1 MRKRQLF
8 VIIGVDVKFIEEFPI
23 TKKGSHINN
32 LLAGAFLF
40 VFSMFVIFSYDSGTE
55 TEKNIFS
62 DIEETTAPVDSALI
76 LHNDPS
82 VFIEGKVLPGKG
94 LIDALLTLEGIKME
108 HAFEISEALKYDVD
122 YRFLASG
129 EDFIIEMDENREV
142 VKSFSY
148 IPNPVTTHKLTRNA
162 DGFLEYELIALP
174 TEKHYRHI
182 EGEITTTLNQA
193 LNDHGIEPSV
203 AATVYGILECI
214 INFRSEARK
223 GDVFTVFLEESYHNG
238 EKLKGGRVLFASYN
252 GKRTGKKVAYY
263 FSDVDKNSAFNAHY
277 TRGGDALIVTALRY
291 PVDRVHVT
299 SAFGQRIHP
308 VTRKRSFH
316 YGVDYRGAIGDPV
329 YAVSTGV
336 VTATGY
342 DKISGNKITIQHP
355 DRTQT
360 VYYHLNKI
368 RVKKG
373 QKVTA
378 RQLIGDIGRTGR
390 VTGPHLHFGVRDT
403 AGKWINPMNRRMI
416 ATQKLE
422 GERYARYLVQM
433 DDIDKMMNDHLK
445 RERMITEYSLR
456 SIGENRIP
464 SSPGSNN

>member
-1 MRKRQLF
+1 M
-8 VIIGVDVKFIEEFPI
+8 V
-23 TKKGSHINN
+23 
-32 LLAGAFLF
+32 
-40 VFSMFVIFSYDSGTE
+40 VIFSYDTGSN
-55 TEKNIFS
+55 KQDKIFT
-62 DIEETTAPVDSALI
+62 DLEQTITPVDSSQT
-76 LHNDPS
+76 LHNDQS

-94 LIDALLTLEGIKME
+94 LIDALLTLDGIKME

-122 YRFLASG
+122 YRFLAAG
-129 EDFIIEMDENREV
+129 EDFMIEMDENKEV

-148 IPNPVTTHKLTRNA
+148 IPNPVITHKLTRNA
-162 DGFLEYELIALP
+162 DGFLEYELIELP

-182 EGEITTTLNQA
+182 EGEITSTLNQA

-223 GDVFTVFLEESYHNG
+223 GDVFTVFLEESYYNG
-238 EKLKGGRVLFASYN
+238 EKLRGGRVLFASYN

-277 TRGGDALIVTALRY
+277 TRGGEALIVTALRY

-342 DKISGNKITIQHP
+342 DKISGNKITIRHP
-355 DRTQT
+355 DKTKT

-373 QKVTA
+373 QNITA
-378 RQLIGDIGRTGR
+378 RQRIGDIGRTGR
-390 VTGPHLHFGVRDT
+390 VTGPHLHFGVQDSS
-403 AGKWINPMNRRMI
+403 GKWINPMNRRMI

-433 DDIDKMMNDHLK
+433 DEIDKMLTDHLK
-445 RERMITEYSLR
+445 KERMITEYSLR

-464 SSPGSNN
+464 LSPVSNN